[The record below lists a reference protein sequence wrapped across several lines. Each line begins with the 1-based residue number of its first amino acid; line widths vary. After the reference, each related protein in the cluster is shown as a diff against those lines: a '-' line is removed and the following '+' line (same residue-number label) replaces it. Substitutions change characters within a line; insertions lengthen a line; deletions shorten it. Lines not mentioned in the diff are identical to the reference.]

1 MPQELLQSQPA
12 PPAPLAGDDSGVFLR
27 PPAIASTAAFGRLRA
42 RGKFLFDRAGQTKV
56 EVRGVTYG
64 PFAPDEHGCEYGT
77 PARVRADFAAMRAN
91 EFNAVRVY
99 TVPPTW
105 LLDEAAEAGLHV
117 MVGLPWEQHV
127 TFLDRRRQRRDI
139 LARLAA
145 MVRSVAGHPA
155 VFCYAVG
162 NEIPSPIVRW
172 YGPRRVEK
180 WVARLCDVTREIDP
194 DALATYVNYPSTEY
208 LELPFLDL
216 AAFNVYL
223 ESPGTQRRYLAR
235 LQNIAGD
242 RPLLM
247 AEMGLDSLR
256 AGEEKQAESGARQVA
271 VARSG
276 GCAGSFVF
284 AWTDE
289 WHRGGHDILDWKFGL
304 TDLHRTP
311 KPSLPAVRQAFAGSP
326 VPPTVRRPRMSV
338 VVCTYNGSRTLEETL
353 RAVAR
358 LDYPDFET
366 IVVDDGSTD
375 RSSAIAARFD
385 ARLIS
390 IPNGGLSNAR
400 NVGLHA
406 ATGEIVVYLDDDA
419 YPDPDWLTHLA
430 AAFEESGHAGI
441 GGPNIPPPGDGA
453 IADCVSH
460 SPGGPTH
467 VLLSDSEAEH
477 IPGCNM
483 AFRRDRLLAIGG
495 FDTQFRIAGDDV
507 DVCWRIQEKGWTLGF
522 CPAAVVWHHRRNSV
536 RAYFRQ
542 QRNYGRAEAL
552 LERKWPQKYNAI
564 GHLTWSGR
572 LYGKGYLHLL
582 PIRRRRI
589 YHGQWGS
596 ALFQSVYDA
605 SPSLLSTLPVMPEWY
620 LLTLVLAAAGCLAV
634 AWPAMLPLAALA
646 MLFLLASLISAA
658 ANGWHAMIDQAGKN
672 VVARMGHRLLVT
684 GLHLA
689 QPAARLLGRIDM
701 GLTPWRLR
709 GVRGFAVP
717 RVARRRLWSEH
728 WSGIDDRLTA
738 IESALLADGAVTV
751 RGGEF
756 DRWDLEVRGGLF
768 GGARMTVTVE
778 EHGAGTQLVRYR
790 AWPRWSAFGAALAV
804 GAAAAA
810 AVAWHNTTAPAV
822 LSAVLLAGLL
832 VIGPVREPC
841 AALATLLRRLTSD
854 PESSSDR

>member
-1 MPQELLQSQPA
+1 MPQDLLQPALSQETPRSGGKTGA
-12 PPAPLAGDDSGVFLR
+12 LAV
-27 PPAIASTAAFGRLRA
+27 ASVEPNGAVGRLRA
-42 RGKFLFDRAGQTKV
+42 KGKFLFASDSDAKV
-56 EVRGVTYG
+56 EIRGVTYG
-64 PFAPDEHGCEYGT
+64 PFAPDAQGCEYGA
-77 PARVRADFAAMRAN
+77 PSGVRADFAAIRSGD
-91 EFNAVRVY
+91 FNAIRLY
-99 TVPPTW
+99 TVPPEW
-105 LLDEAAEAGLHV
+105 LLDAAAAVGLHV

-127 TFLDRRRQRRDI
+127 AFLDGWRRRRQIIRR
-139 LARLAA
+139 LAR
-145 MVRSVAGHPA
+145 MVRGVAGHPA

-180 WVARLCDVTREIDP
+180 WIARLCEVTREIDP
-194 DALATYVNYPSTEY
+194 EAQATYVNYPSTEY

-223 ESPGTQRRYLAR
+223 ESPATHRRYLAR

-256 AGEEKQAESGARQVA
+256 AGEAKQAESVARQVS
-271 VARSG
+271 VARSA

-289 WHRGGHDILDWKFGL
+289 WHRGGQDITDWRFGL
-304 TDLHRTP
+304 TDRRRKP
-311 KPSLPAVRQAFAGSP
+311 KPALLAVREAFDGPP
-326 VPPTVRRPRMSV
+326 VPPEVVRPRMSV
-338 VVCTYNGSRTLEETL
+338 VICTHNGGRTLEETL

-366 IVVDDGSTD
+366 IVVNDGSTD
-375 RSSAIAARFD
+375 RSADIARRFD
-385 ARLIS
+385 VRLIN

-400 NVGLHA
+400 NIGLRA

-430 AAFEESGHAGI
+430 AAFSQGVHAGI
-441 GGPNIPPPGDGA
+441 GGPNIPPPGDGP
-453 IADCVSH
+453 IADCVAH

-467 VLLSDSEAEH
+467 VLLSDIEAEH

-483 AFRRDRLLAIGG
+483 AFRREQLLAIGG
-495 FDTQFRIAGDDV
+495 FDPQFRIAGDDV
-507 DVCWRIQEKGWTLGF
+507 DVCWRIQEQGWTLGF

-536 RAYFRQ
+536 KAYLKQ
-542 QRNYGRAEAL
+542 QRNYGRAEAM

-605 SPSLLSTLPVMPEWY
+605 SPSLISTLPVMPEWY
-620 LLTLVLAAAGCLAV
+620 LLTVLLAVAGCLAIF
-634 AWPAMLPLAALA
+634 WPAMLPIAALA
-646 MLFLLASLISAA
+646 TLFLVASLITAL
-658 ANGWHAMIDQAGKN
+658 ANGWHALLDQSGKG
-672 VVARMGHRLLVT
+672 RWTRLCHRALVT
-684 GLHLA
+684 ALHLA

-709 GVRGFAVP
+709 GVRGVAVP
-717 RVARRRLWSEH
+717 RPTCRTAWSQQ
-728 WSGIDDRLTA
+728 WKGIDQRLKT
-738 IESALLADGAVTV
+738 IESALLADGAVTI

-768 GGARMTVTVE
+768 GGARLTITVE
-778 EHGAGTQLVRYR
+778 EHGGGTQLVRYR
-790 AWPRWSAFGAALAV
+790 AWPRWTFAGLLLAI
-804 GAAAAA
+804 AAAAA
-810 AVAWHNTTAPAV
+810 LGEAWRSGSTVALVA
-822 LSAVLLAGLL
+822 AGVIATL
-832 VIGPVREPC
+832 VVVGPVREPC
-841 AALATLLRRLTSD
+841 AALATLLRRLSA
-854 PESSSDR
+854 DREPARDD